1 MSSLKT
7 DYSYLQ
13 SKINYMEQKQKQL
26 AILGSTGSIGTQT
39 LDVVRE
45 QPERFAVYAIT
56 AHRSV
61 DKLVEQAREFHPEVV
76 CIADES
82 LYDEL
87 KQKLHDALGA
97 DAEMMKVWAGADAI
111 AEMVTMPSIDIVV
124 AAMVG
129 YAGLRPT
136 MEAIRAG
143 KTIALANKETLVVA
157 GEIICSLAQ
166 QYHAPILPVDSE
178 HSAIF
183 QSLVGE
189 DRSEIEK
196 ILLTASGGPF
206 RTWTLDRIAK
216 ATAADALRHPNWDM
230 GAKITIDSA
239 SMMNKGFEVIE
250 AKWLFG
256 VDVEKIEVLVHPQSI
271 VHSAVQFTD
280 GAVKAQLGAPDMRLP
295 IQYALTF
302 PERIGAS
309 FPRLDLFQTANL
321 TFEKP
326 DPERFPNLQLAYDA
340 MHRGGNMPCVL
351 NAANEVVN
359 LAFRQGKMGFLEMSD
374 VIRKTMNEAAFIAA
388 PTYEDYV
395 ASDLEARRIA
405 ASLI

>member
-1 MSSLKT
+1 M
-7 DYSYLQ
+7 
-13 SKINYMEQKQKQL
+13 KIKNL
-26 AILGSTGSIGTQT
+26 CILGSTGSIGTQT
-39 LDVVRE
+39 LDVVRTY
-45 QPERFAVYAIT
+45 PERYSVYALC
-56 AHRSV
+56 ANRSV
-61 DKLVEQAREFHPEVV
+61 DKLVAQALEFKPEVV

-87 KQKLHDALGA
+87 SRQLSAIGFEGKIWVGA
-97 DAEMMKVWAGADAI
+97 DSI

-124 AAMVG
+124 ASMVG

-136 MEAIRAG
+136 IEAIKAG

-157 GEIICSLAQ
+157 GEIICELAQ

-206 RTWTLDRIAK
+206 RTYSLDQMSTV
-216 ATAADALRHPNWDM
+216 TASDALKHPNWDM

-256 VDVEKIEVLVHPQSI
+256 VPVEKIQVLVHPQSI

-280 GAVKAQLGAPDMRLP
+280 GAIKAQLGAPDMRLP
-295 IQYALTF
+295 IQYALSF
-302 PERIGAS
+302 PERLKS
-309 FPRLDLFQTANL
+309 DFPRADLFTLGAL
-321 TFEKP
+321 TFEEP
-326 DPERFPNLQLAYDA
+326 DMKRFPNLGLAYEA
-340 MHRGGNMPCVL
+340 MRRGGNIPCVL

-359 LAFRQGKMGFLEMSD
+359 LAFREGRCGFLQMSD
-374 VIRKTMNEAAFIAA
+374 IIAETMVKAAFIAK

-395 ASDLEARRIA
+395 ATDAEARRIA
-405 ASLI
+405 EQYL